1 MSNELL
7 DDLQSSLERHRMTLN
22 RDGDLVDLAGYHGR
36 GARSALA
43 EQLGQVLKPE
53 KSAKKSLS
61 EEMEMLHLKAATI
74 PPMQHART
82 LPPLDSHGNVLPKC
96 NGKLDLRAGGLVK
109 K

>member
-1 MSNELL
+1 MSSELL
-7 DDLQSSLERHRMTLN
+7 DDLQSSLER
-22 RDGDLVDLAGYHGR
+22 
-36 GARSALA
+36 
-43 EQLGQVLKPE
+43 QLGQVLKPE

-82 LPPLDSHGNVLPKC
+82 LPPLNSDGHI
-96 NGKLDLRAGGLVK
+96 LDLRAGGLVK

>member
-1 MSNELL
+1 MTSELL

-22 RDGDLVDLAGYHGR
+22 RDGDLVELAGYHGR

-82 LPPLDSHGNVLPKC
+82 LPPLDSDGNI
-96 NGKLDLRAGGLVK
+96 LDMRAGGLVK

>member
-1 MSNELL
+1 LSSELL
-7 DDLQSSLERHRMTLN
+7 DDLQSSLER
-22 RDGDLVDLAGYHGR
+22 
-36 GARSALA
+36 
-43 EQLGQVLKPE
+43 QLGQVLKPE

-82 LPPLDSHGNVLPKC
+82 LPPLNSDGHI
-96 NGKLDLRAGGLVK
+96 LDLRAGGLVK